1 MTIRG
6 LKTYGRN
13 SRAASAANPFD
24 DWSRREYTGIKPGLE
39 RIRKFINLAGL
50 NPRDF
55 KMIHIA
61 GTNGKGSVA
70 AYLDS
75 ILRAG
80 GVKTGLYTSPH
91 LIRVEERIVFDGKPV
106 GRRRLLELYEVFR
119 ARIEIAGLTF
129 FETMTALAAAHFA
142 DCGAQ
147 AAVMEVGVGG
157 TYDATN
163 VFDDKAVT
171 VITGVSRDHTDLFG
185 TRLEA
190 MIAEDLGII
199 KRGVP
204 LVVGRLNPRLA
215 SMASSAAR
223 RAGCAIYSTGR
234 DFKPSGVSTDW
245 RRMRQTFDFRR
256 TDSVIPR
263 LNIGLMGS
271 YQIDNAALAV
281 MAAIEASRVFGGV
294 NETAIRKGLSLA
306 RWPGRF
312 DVGKFGGN
320 TIIVDGAHN
329 EDAMRRFTSD
339 YLKSPFASKKSVFV
353 FGALRGK
360 NHRAMARSIARAA
373 DSVAVRALDG
383 PRALGTGELSGAFNK
398 ILKTP
403 VSVISGA
410 GGLKQFL
417 RRKTR
422 ANIVVAGSLRLA
434 GEALSIIFGNR
445 RT

>member
-1 MTIRG
+1 
-6 LKTYGRN
+6 
-13 SRAASAANPFD
+13 
-24 DWSRREYTGIKPGLE
+24 
-39 RIRKFINLAGL
+39 
-50 NPRDF
+50 
-55 KMIHIA
+55 
-61 GTNGKGSVA
+61 
-70 AYLDS
+70 
-75 ILRAG
+75 
-80 GVKTGLYTSPH
+80 
-91 LIRVEERIVFDGKPV
+91 
-106 GRRRLLELYEVFR
+106 
-119 ARIEIAGLTF
+119 
-129 FETMTALAAAHFA
+129 
-142 DCGAQ
+142 
-147 AAVMEVGVGG
+147 
-157 TYDATN
+157 
-163 VFDDKAVT
+163 
-171 VITGVSRDHTDLFG
+171 
-185 TRLEA
+185 
-190 MIAEDLGII
+190 
-199 KRGVP
+199 
-204 LVVGRLNPRLA
+204 
-215 SMASSAAR
+215 
-223 RAGCAIYSTGR
+223 
-234 DFKPSGVSTDW
+234 
-245 RRMRQTFDFRR
+245 
-256 TDSVIPR
+256 
-263 LNIGLMGS
+263 
-271 YQIDNAALAV
+271 
-281 MAAIEASRVFGGV
+281 
-294 NETAIRKGLSLA
+294 LSLA